1 MKNRNIHRILLF
13 ALLALIVIS
22 IINVLAAVNIVPTSL
37 KTDFSTSLTV
47 NSIKPAECASITL
60 TNLVSCAGGGTC
72 SGTDSADLILGS
84 PNAETIN
91 GGDGNDCI
99 LGGGGDDDIAGGK
112 GTDICIGGPGTDH
125 FGECET
131 QIQ

>member
-1 MKNRNIHRILLF
+1 MNNRNYRLIFLFILS
-13 ALLALIVIS
+13 LIVVS
-22 IINVLAAVNIVPTSL
+22 IITVLAAVNIVPSSL
-37 KTDFSTSLTV
+37 GTDYSTSLTA
-47 NSIKPAECASITL
+47 NLIKPAECASITL
-60 TNLVSCAGGGTC
+60 TNLVSCTGGGNC
-72 SGTDSADLILGS
+72 YGTSSADLILGS
-84 PNAETIN
+84 SGAETID

-99 LGGGGDDDIAGGK
+99 LGGGEADDIAGGK

>member
-1 MKNRNIHRILLF
+1 MNNHNYRLIFLF
-13 ALLALIVIS
+13 VLSLIVVS
-22 IINVLAAVNIVPTSL
+22 IITVLAAVNIVPPSL
-37 KTDFSTSLTV
+37 RTDYSTSLTA
-47 NSIKPAECASITL
+47 NLIKPAECASITL
-60 TNLVSCAGGGTC
+60 NNLVSCTGGGTC
-72 SGTDSADLILGS
+72 SGGAGFDLILGS
-84 PNAETIN
+84 SGAETIN